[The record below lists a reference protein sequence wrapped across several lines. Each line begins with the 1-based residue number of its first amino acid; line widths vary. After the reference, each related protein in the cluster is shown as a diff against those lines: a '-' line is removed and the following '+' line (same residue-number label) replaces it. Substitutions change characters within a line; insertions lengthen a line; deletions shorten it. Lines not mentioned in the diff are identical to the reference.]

1 MLKLRRLDL
10 SGFKSFVDPVSL
22 DVHGGMTAIVGPN
35 GCGKSNIAD
44 AVVWALGE
52 RSAKSLRGEKM
63 EDVIFAGAK
72 NRKPLGMAEVN
83 LELTSDNGFAAAQD
97 GRITIG
103 RRLFRTGE
111 SQYFVNGKS
120 VRLKDVKDLLMD
132 TGLGIR
138 AYSMIEQGKIGM
150 ILSGKPQERR
160 RLLEEA
166 AGITRYRERRRVA
179 ELKLEEARL
188 NLDRLDDVIGEVE
201 RAVRSLKRQA
211 NAARRYNTR
220 QEEFR
225 ELLRQVQ
232 EGRWGQI
239 QSRLATFRQPDRGT
253 GIPRGRALCHT
264 ASR

>member
-72 NRKPLGMAEVN
+72 NRKPLGMAEVT
-83 LELTSDNGFAAAQD
+83 LELTSDNGFAAAVD

-111 SQYFVNGKS
+111 IQYFLNGKS

-150 ILSGKPQERR
+150 ILSGKP
-160 RLLEEA
+160 
-166 AGITRYRERRRVA
+166 
-179 ELKLEEARL
+179 
-188 NLDRLDDVIGEVE
+188 
-201 RAVRSLKRQA
+201 
-211 NAARRYNTR
+211 
-220 QEEFR
+220 
-225 ELLRQVQ
+225 
-232 EGRWGQI
+232 
-239 QSRLATFRQPDRGT
+239 
-253 GIPRGRALCHT
+253 
-264 ASR
+264 

>member
-72 NRKPLGMAEVN
+72 NRKPLGMAEVT
-83 LELTSDNGFAAAQD
+83 LELTSDNGFAAAED

-111 SQYFVNGKS
+111 SQYFLNGKS

-150 ILSGKPQERR
+150 ILSGKP
-160 RLLEEA
+160 
-166 AGITRYRERRRVA
+166 
-179 ELKLEEARL
+179 
-188 NLDRLDDVIGEVE
+188 
-201 RAVRSLKRQA
+201 
-211 NAARRYNTR
+211 
-220 QEEFR
+220 
-225 ELLRQVQ
+225 
-232 EGRWGQI
+232 
-239 QSRLATFRQPDRGT
+239 
-253 GIPRGRALCHT
+253 
-264 ASR
+264 